1 MTEVLTE
8 EIAARPYE
16 APAARTRSPRPFPER
31 AWLSVFLVVQL
42 LWLSAVGYGVHWLAT
57 L

>member
-1 MTEVLTE
+1 MTEVLIE
-8 EIAARPYE
+8 EISARPYE
-16 APAARTRSPRPFPER
+16 AHAARTQAPRPFPER
-31 AWLSVFLVVQL
+31 AWLSVFLAVQL